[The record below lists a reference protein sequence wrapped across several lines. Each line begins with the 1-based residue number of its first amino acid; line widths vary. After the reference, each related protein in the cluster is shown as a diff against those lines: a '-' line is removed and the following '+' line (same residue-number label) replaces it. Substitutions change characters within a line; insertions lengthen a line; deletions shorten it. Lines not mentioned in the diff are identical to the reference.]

1 MKPPPDRTRGLPR
14 VRVPMT
20 ARLTAVGKEPDVYPV
35 RDLGLGGV
43 FLESDTCLRLGD
55 LCTLEVGIEDGPEN
69 PKLVATGRAVR
80 VEPGSTGAKREL
92 ARAYAGRFQYLDA
105 IEQWRDVLARNPGTV
120 APNLEIARLY
130 RAINVRNRAIDFYSR
145 VLEIEPDHTAARR
158 ELDALLQGG
167 R

>member
-43 FLESDTCLRLGD
+43 FLESDTCLGLGD
-55 LCTLEVGIEDGPEN
+55 LCTLEVGIEDGPKN

-80 VEPGSTGAKREL
+80 VEPGRGT
-92 ARAYAGRFQYLDA
+92 A
-105 IEQWRDVLARNPGTV
+105 IVFTNMTV
-120 APNLEIARLY
+120 EAFDQIDRLLTY
-130 RAINVRNRAIDFYSR
+130 QDTDGDMPA
-145 VLEIEPDHTAARR
+145 
-158 ELDALLQGG
+158 
-167 R
+167 